1 MTNSSGNFFLHDNIY
16 VQSTMGH
23 VGVWVWL
30 CGHDLV
36 YFRAI
41 ASGCGVCSMSS
52 RMAKFG
58 KYEPLPRYLHSSGLV
73 GGKVLTYSGRIQDFS
88 ESSKRRLAAVV
99 EEFDPHTELWQQK
112 NVTGQTP
119 APGMHG
125 AASVAVKD
133 DLFMF
138 GGYDGSKR
146 YI

>member
-1 MTNSSGNFFLHDNIY
+1 MTLFMFKVLWVKLVSRR
-16 VQSTMGH
+16 
-23 VGVWVWL
+23 VWVWL
-30 CGHDLV
+30 CGHDHV

-41 ASGCGVCSMSS
+41 ASGCGVCSL

-58 KYEPLPRYLHSSGLV
+58 KYEPLPRYYHSSGLV

-88 ESSKRRLAAVV
+88 DESKRRLAAVV

-112 NVTGQTP
+112 NVTGKTP
-119 APGMHG
+119 APGMFD

-138 GGYDGSKR
+138 GGYDDSKR

>member
-1 MTNSSGNFFLHDNIY
+1 M
-16 VQSTMGH
+16 
-23 VGVWVWL
+23 WL

-41 ASGCGVCSMSS
+41 ASGCGVCSM
-52 RMAKFG
+52 RMANFG
-58 KYEPLPRYLHSSGLV
+58 KYEPLPSYLHSSGLV

-88 ESSKRRLAAVV
+88 EARIVG
-99 EEFDPHTELWQQK
+99 EFDPHTELWQQK

-119 APGMHG
+119 APGMRA

-133 DLFMF
+133 DLFMY
-138 GGYDGSKR
+138 GGYDDSKR